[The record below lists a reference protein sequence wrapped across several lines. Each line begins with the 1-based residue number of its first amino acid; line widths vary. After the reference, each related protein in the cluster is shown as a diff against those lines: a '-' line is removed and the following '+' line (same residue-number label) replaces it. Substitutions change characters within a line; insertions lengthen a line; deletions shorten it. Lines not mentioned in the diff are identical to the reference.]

1 MQQYYDENIFSQSV
15 VIQTLYENY
24 ATALF
29 AYLRFYCPSREDA
42 EDLLLETFLQALE
55 STSFISLSPEKQ
67 RSWLYSVA
75 HHKVVDRF
83 RQKARREHIGLDL
96 VAEAIFANDEHT
108 PEYLALKREEYQQ
121 VLRAVQHLG
130 VDQQEILRLRFA
142 NGLRC
147 TEIATLLGKKEGT
160 IRSLLSRTINLLRTT
175 YRHLEEGT
183 K

>member
-1 MQQYYDENIFSQSV
+1 MQQYYEENMFSQSRI
-15 VIQTLYENY
+15 IQNLYEHY

-29 AYLRFYCPSREDA
+29 AYLRLYCSSREDA
-42 EDLLLETFLQALE
+42 EDLLLETFLQAFE
-55 STSFISLSPEKQ
+55 SSSFLALSPEKQ

-83 RQKARREHIGLDL
+83 RQRARRVHIGLDL
-96 VAEAIFANDEHT
+96 ITEAIFIDDEHT
-108 PEYLALKREEYQQ
+108 PESLTLKREEYQQ
-121 VLRAVQHLG
+121 LLAAVQLLS
-130 VDQQEILRLRFA
+130 VEQQEVLRLRFA

-147 TEIATLLGKKEGT
+147 TEIALLLDKKEGT
-160 IRSLLSRTINLLRTT
+160 VRSLLSRTINLLRAT